1 MNINRLKDL
10 REDYDLTQKEV
21 ADICILHNNNILNMN

>member
-10 REDYDLTQKEV
+10 REDNNLTQKEI
-21 ADICILHNNNILNMN
+21 ANMLKTSLATVFKI